1 MYFMLLHKITQG
13 KGRCFMK
20 EVFLSTREGL
30 KVILEFTESNP
41 LKAEELELFT
51 FTEKP
56 MELLDLLADLDSAI
70 AYYEAKK
77 Q

>member
-1 MYFMLLHKITQG
+1 MNFMFLHKITKE

-20 EVFLSTREGL
+20 EVFLSTRDGL

-56 MELLDLLADLDSAI
+56 MELLDLLADLDFAI
-70 AYYEAKK
+70 ACYEAEK
-77 Q
+77 